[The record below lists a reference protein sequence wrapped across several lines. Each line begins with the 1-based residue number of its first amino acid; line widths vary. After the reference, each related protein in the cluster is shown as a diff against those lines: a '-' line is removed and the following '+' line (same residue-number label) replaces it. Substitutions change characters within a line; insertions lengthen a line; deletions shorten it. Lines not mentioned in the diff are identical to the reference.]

1 MRVNLDGGY
10 ELDDDPGR
18 IDVDVVHRY
27 LSEESYWAA
36 GRSRDV
42 TDALVASAARLV
54 GLYHEGQ
61 LVGFTR
67 TVSDGHVHSYLA
79 DVFVLPEHRGHGLG
93 VQLVRFTVDDG
104 PYAATRWLLHTADA
118 QPLYEKSGFAA
129 PGERLMERHAP
140 PSPGG

>member
-1 MRVNLDGGY
+1 MRVNLGEGY
-10 ELDDDPGR
+10 ELDDDPAR

-36 GRSRDV
+36 GRPRDV

-54 GLYHEGQ
+54 GLYHSGA

-79 DVFVLPEHRGHGLG
+79 DVFVLADHRGRGLG
-93 VQLVRFTVDDG
+93 TRLVRFTVDDG
-104 PYAATRWLLHTADA
+104 PFAHTRWLLPTADA
-118 QPLYEKSGFAA
+118 QGLYEKSGFGP
-129 PGERLMERHAP
+129 PGERLMERGGP
-140 PSPGG
+140 PAGLY